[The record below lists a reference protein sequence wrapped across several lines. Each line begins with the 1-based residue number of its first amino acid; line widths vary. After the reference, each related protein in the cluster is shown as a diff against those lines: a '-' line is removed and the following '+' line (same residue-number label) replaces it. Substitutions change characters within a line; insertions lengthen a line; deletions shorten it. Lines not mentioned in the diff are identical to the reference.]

1 MKTITG
7 PSPITHTTAFN
18 RFSYK
23 IPQRE
28 LFALARLDKRA
39 REALINNHLGLVHLV
54 AKKYWGMPYEDL
66 VQEGCIG
73 LLVAIERFDPER
85 GYRFS
90 TYANFWI
97 RQSLSRA
104 LKKNIGQIYLPS
116 HIYFDKI
123 RLEKAIVHFVAEKAR
138 EPSPEDVSRVL
149 DWTSQKTTRIQRLPT
164 ANSSEDMGDFAC
176 LDNVEDR
183 AMNAAD
189 AERMISSAMEDLSER
204 ERRILRMY
212 YGFDG
217 PEKSTQEIAQDEG
230 VSWEMVRR
238 VRKRAEQKL
247 KKILEE
253 DLTSI
258 EGDL

>member
-1 MKTITG
+1 MRTITG
-7 PSPITHTTAFN
+7 PSPIPHITAFN
-18 RFSYK
+18 RLSYR
-23 IPQRE
+23 IPERE
-28 LFALARLDKRA
+28 LFTLARLDKRT
-39 REALINNHLGLVHLV
+39 REALIKNHLGLVHLV

-97 RQSLSRA
+97 RQSISRA
-104 LKKNIGQIYLPS
+104 LQKNFDQIYLPS
-116 HIYFDKI
+116 HVYYDKI
-123 RLEKAIVHFVAEKAR
+123 RLERAIVHFVAENGR

-149 DWTSQKTTRIQRLPT
+149 DWTLQKTTHIQRLPT
-164 ANSSEDMGDFAC
+164 ANPSEDMGDFAC

-183 AMNAAD
+183 VMNAAD
-189 AERMISSAMEDLSER
+189 AERMISAMEDLFER

-217 PEKSTQEIAQDEG
+217 HELSTREIAQDEG
-230 VSWEMVRR
+230 VSREMVRR
-238 VRKRAEQKL
+238 VKKRAEKKL
-247 KKILEE
+247 KKILED